1 MKGFGFA
8 VSFLVAAALTTPA
21 YGGLI
26 GATVDIAADY
36 PTLGTV
42 LQDGGTHVVDGTV
55 EWAAGS
61 FGPSYSDTL
70 SVQITASQ
78 IILSFNGSGASFT
91 GASFN
96 GLDIRTITGII
107 TSAVTDGSSGFDPV
121 AITLSGADLYL
132 NYQGVGVTAGQLSVI
147 DYTGSAGSTPEPAS
161 YWLMGA
167 GLIALAAARRR
178 VA

>member
-1 MKGFGFA
+1 MKSFAFA
-8 VSFLVAAALTTPA
+8 VSFLVAAVLTTPV

-42 LQDGGTHVVDGTV
+42 IQDGGTHVVDGTV
-55 EWAAGS
+55 EWAEGS
-61 FGPSYSDTL
+61 FGPNYSNTL
-70 SVQITASQ
+70 SVQITATQ
-78 IILSFNGSGASFT
+78 IILSFNGSTADFT

-96 GLDIRTITGII
+96 GLDIHTITGLI
-107 TSAVTDGSSGFDPV
+107 TSAAVDGSSGFDPV
-121 AITLSGADLYL
+121 GITLSGADLYL

-147 DYTGSAGSTPEPAS
+147 DYTGSVGSVPEPAS
-161 YWLMGA
+161 YWLMAA